1 MNKDIKPKISI
12 VVPVYKVEAYLPKC
26 LNSLISQTY
35 TNIEILLVDDGTPDN
50 SGNICD
56 EYAQKDKRIQVFH
69 IVNKGVSYARNY
81 AMKRATGDYIC
92 FVDSDDEVKESYVQH
107 FVEALKKNVYI
118 YISGINIIHMHKST
132 LSLSLNRKRKMDSH
146 LVTIEIGVVSCTYQW
161 MQLDRLTFY

>member
-107 FVEALKKNVYI
+107 FVEALKKMYTYI
-118 YISGINIIHMHKST
+118 Y
-132 LSLSLNRKRKMDSH
+132 
-146 LVTIEIGVVSCTYQW
+146 LV
-161 MQLDRLTFY
+161 